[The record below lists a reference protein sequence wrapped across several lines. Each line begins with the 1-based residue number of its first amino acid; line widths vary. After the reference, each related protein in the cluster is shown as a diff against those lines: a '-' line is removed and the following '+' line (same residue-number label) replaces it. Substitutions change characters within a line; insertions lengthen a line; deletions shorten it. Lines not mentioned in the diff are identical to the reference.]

1 MTNDDILP
9 PPVLRRPP
17 VFDGDCD
24 EPKQDTSVG
33 KVIAMTTI
41 AFMVDCPF
49 VDRPCADIVR
59 YRFVAMTIFLSA
71 PSSSTREQTRT
82 S

>member
-1 MTNDDILP
+1 VTNDDILP

-49 VDRPCADIVR
+49 VDRPCAEIVQNL
-59 YRFVAMTIFLSA
+59 VAMTIFLSA
-71 PSSSTREQTRT
+71 PSGNRRT
-82 S
+82 